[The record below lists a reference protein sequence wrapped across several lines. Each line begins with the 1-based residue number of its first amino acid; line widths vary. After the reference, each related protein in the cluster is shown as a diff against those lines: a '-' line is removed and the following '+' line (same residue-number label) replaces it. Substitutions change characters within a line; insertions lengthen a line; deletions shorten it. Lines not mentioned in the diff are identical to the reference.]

1 MLFQMQNI
9 LKCERTHPLTDLIM
23 QPAVAGTRSSDEETG
38 CTAPC
43 SSKLPITEP
52 ISGSLPT
59 QPSPRRVTLRL
70 THNIH
75 ARLYEK

>member
-52 ISGSLPT
+52 ISAAAAIAP
-59 QPSPRRVTLRL
+59 PR
-70 THNIH
+70 HSSSD
-75 ARLYEK
+75 A